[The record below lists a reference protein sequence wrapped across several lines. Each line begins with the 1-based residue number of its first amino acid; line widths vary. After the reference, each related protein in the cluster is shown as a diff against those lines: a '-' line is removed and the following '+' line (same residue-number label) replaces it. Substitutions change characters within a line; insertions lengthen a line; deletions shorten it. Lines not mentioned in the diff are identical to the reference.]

1 MVDCVIV
8 PGNLHKNFIKTL
20 NFDKE
25 IFITK
30 SVGIIKPFQ
39 KKKIIS
45 KKNKINIVYIG
56 RISEEKKFR
65 III

>member
-30 SVGIIKPFQ
+30 SVGIIKPFS

-45 KKNKINIVYIG
+45 KKIK
-56 RISEEKKFR
+56 
-65 III
+65 

>member
-30 SVGIIKPFQ
+30 SEIIIKTFSKKKLFQ
-39 KKKIIS
+39 KKIK
-45 KKNKINIVYIG
+45 
-56 RISEEKKFR
+56 
-65 III
+65 